1 MTMKKLREYMDRVAG
16 DHEKEAEIH
25 EILGHAL
32 MKLKAHDEHDFVQM
46 MLKVHCVAYGPH
58 FDDYMA
64 KKAVEAMRNVDG
76 STGEHWTRE
85 QTDRV
90 AEEQGIHCKADWY
103 YTLNMFWSDYS
114 NIFGNDTGMYI
125 RLAKA
130 YITDPDAEEGKV
142 FKLYLAG
149 H

>member
-1 MTMKKLREYMDRVAG
+1 MERVAG
-16 DHEKEAEIH
+16 DHEKEHEIH

-32 MKLKAHDEHDFVQM
+32 MKLKAHDEQDFVNM

-76 STGEHWTRE
+76 TVGEHWTRE

-90 AEEQGIHCKADWY
+90 ADEQGIHCKADWY

-114 NIFGNDTGMYI
+114 NIFGSDTGMYI
-125 RLAKA
+125 KLAKA
-130 YITDPDAEEGKV
+130 YMMDPDAKEGKV